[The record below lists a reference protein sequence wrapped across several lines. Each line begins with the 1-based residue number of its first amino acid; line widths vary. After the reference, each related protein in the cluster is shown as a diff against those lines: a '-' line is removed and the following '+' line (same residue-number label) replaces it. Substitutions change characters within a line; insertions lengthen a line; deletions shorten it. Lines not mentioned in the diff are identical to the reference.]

1 MAQVRI
7 TADSM
12 IDAPA
17 ERVYRILADY
27 NQHHPKILPPA
38 FSDFH
43 VEEGGIGAGTVMR
56 FTMKAGGRTR
66 TFHQRVTE
74 PDQGHVLQESG
85 TDSSE
90 VTTFTVT
97 PDGDRSH
104 VRIETT
110 WEGAG
115 GIAGFF
121 ERTFAPRALSK
132 LYADELARL
141 NHYAQDKGN

>member
-7 TADSM
+7 TADGTV
-12 IDAPA
+12 DAPA
-17 ERVYRILADY
+17 ERVYGILADY
-27 NQHHPKILPPA
+27 ERHHPKILPPA
-38 FSDFH
+38 FSDFA
-43 VEEGGIGAGTVMR
+43 VEEGGVGEGTIIH
-56 FTMKAGGRTR
+56 FTTKAGGRTR

-74 PDQGHVLQESG
+74 PDRGRVLRESG

-90 VTTFTVT
+90 ITTFTVT

-104 VRIETT
+104 VHIETT

-121 ERTFAPRALSK
+121 ERTFAPRVLRGVY
-132 LYADELARL
+132 LDELARL
-141 NHYAQDKGN
+141 NRYAADTH

>member
-1 MAQVRI
+1 MAQIRI
-7 TADSM
+7 EADGM
-12 IDAPA
+12 VDAPA
-17 ERVYRILADY
+17 ERVYGILADY
-27 NQHHPKILPPA
+27 ERHHPKILPPA

-43 VEEGGIGAGTVMR
+43 VEEGGIGEGTVMR
-56 FTMKAGGRTR
+56 FKVKSGGRTR
-66 TFHQRVTE
+66 TFHQHVTE
-74 PDQGHVLQESG
+74 PDRGRVLQESG

-90 VTTFTVT
+90 VTRFTVT

-121 ERTFAPRALSK
+121 ERTFAPRLLRSVY
-132 LYADELARL
+132 LDELARL
-141 NHYAQDKGN
+141 NRYATEND